1 MRPSRIDDIR
11 KFIQKQPVCRISDI
25 LEKFKLTQSRV
36 SQYLTE
42 LGVLRSY
49 NHKRKYCIFPQGRKF
64 DERGLLFIG
73 EVSFF
78 EGGKLL
84 DAICHLVQN
93 SPAGLG
99 ARELDEILKTT
110 THSQLPTLFRN
121 GRLQRDSAED
131 RPGNAFIYFSPDR
144 AQSELQRKALAESK
158 KERSQV
164 EEVNEEPLA
173 AEELPDAI
181 EVLLTLIKH
190 PDFSA
195 KSISLSLQRR
205 GKVIGQD
212 FVARAFQ
219 QYGLSKKNS

>member
-42 LGVLRSY
+42 LRVLRSY

-84 DAICHLVQN
+84 DAICHLVQD

-99 ARELDEILKTT
+99 ARELDKILKTT

-144 AQSELQRKALAESK
+144 AKSELQRKALAESK
-158 KERSQV
+158 EEPAEV
-164 EEVNEEPLA
+164 EEINQEPLT
-173 AEELPDAI
+173 AEQLPDAI

-205 GKVIGQD
+205 GKLIGQD
-212 FVARAFQ
+212 FVTKAFQ